1 MREPD
6 LCNSSRH
13 VVVTGA
19 GGRDLDPLRERQRH
33 KQVQQSDTNMSNFL
47 RHTLNVYSP

>member
-6 LCNSSRH
+6 LCNCSRH

-33 KQVQQSDTNMSNFL
+33 KQIQQSDTNMSNFFCD
-47 RHTLNVYSP
+47 TL